1 MFVVIWRG
9 AGILAVLIPVGA
21 LVAGWLG
28 LEYGLGEA
36 WTNRH
41 QGFVGAISFLSGVV
55 VWFLGRKLN
64 GHFEKKRA
72 DQLTQ
77 EKTISNNRHT
87 LFFIPMEYTAIFWC
101 LVGAFL
107 FFNLKGGVPQDEAQT
122 VAQYRNAAEQ
132 GDAKSQFNLGVMYE
146 QGSGIIKDETQAV
159 DWYRKAAEQ
168 GYASAEYNL
177 GLMYAQGRG
186 VAQNDGQAVIWY
198 RKAVEQGLANAQF
211 NLGVMYLQGRGV
223 AKDETQA
230 FALFRKAAEQGHVNS
245 QNNLGFMYANGR
257 GVAQDDAQAVV
268 WFRKAAEHGSVDAQQ
283 TLDAMKASGRGNLK

>member
-36 WTNRH
+36 WTKRH
-41 QGFVGAISFLSGVV
+41 PGFVGAISFLSGVV

-64 GHFEKKRA
+64 GHFEKKLT

-132 GDAKSQFNLGVMYE
+132 GDAKSQFNLGVRYE
-146 QGSGIIKDETQAV
+146 QGSGIIKDETQAA
-159 DWYRKAAEQ
+159 D
-168 GYASAEYNL
+168 
-177 GLMYAQGRG
+177 
-186 VAQNDGQAVIWY
+186 WY
-198 RKAVEQGLANAQF
+198 RKAVEQGLADAQF